1 MSGAGQAGSG
11 PLAGVRVLDLTS
23 IVMGPL
29 TTQILAD
36 LGADVI
42 KIEPPEGDV
51 LRGVGARPGSRLGP
65 LFIHLNRNKRSVV
78 LDLKSSEDR
87 AKFLRLVPGADV
99 VVSSMRPQAMARLGL
114 AAADLRAVNPRLIYA
129 GLFGFGQG
137 GPYAEDGAFDD
148 LIQAISG
155 LADLMGRTT
164 DGRPRYVPANIA
176 DRSVGLY
183 AFGLIAAALFR
194 RERTGDGC
202 EIGVPMFETLA
213 SLIFGDHLYGETFV
227 PPRGPMGYARLT
239 VRDRGPYPTA
249 DGHLC
254 CMIYTDEQWRAFLR
268 LVGRDGALERDPRLT
283 DIAARTRH
291 ADAAFALICE
301 ETRRRST
308 ADWLAALR
316 QAGLTGVAMRSIEDL
331 LEDPHLA
338 AVGFFQEASHPLE
351 GRLRLMRP
359 PGDWSTPLPGLRYP
373 PPGLGEHTEEVLGA
387 L

>member
-1 MSGAGQAGSG
+1 
-11 PLAGVRVLDLTS
+11 
-23 IVMGPL
+23 
-29 TTQILAD
+29 
-36 LGADVI
+36 
-42 KIEPPEGDV
+42 
-51 LRGVGARPGSRLGP
+51 
-65 LFIHLNRNKRSVV
+65 
-78 LDLKSSEDR
+78 
-87 AKFLRLVPGADV
+87 
-99 VVSSMRPQAMARLGL
+99 
-114 AAADLRAVNPRLIYA
+114 
-129 GLFGFGQG
+129 
-137 GPYAEDGAFDD
+137 
-148 LIQAISG
+148 
-155 LADLMGRTT
+155 
-164 DGRPRYVPANIA
+164 
-176 DRSVGLY
+176 
-183 AFGLIAAALFR
+183 
-194 RERTGDGC
+194 
-202 EIGVPMFETLA
+202 
-213 SLIFGDHLYGETFV
+213 
-227 PPRGPMGYARLT
+227 MGYARLT

-268 LVGRDGALERDPRLT
+268 LVGRDGALESDPRLT

-338 AVGFFQEASHPLE
+338 AAGFFQEASHPQE

-373 PPGLGEHTEEVLGA
+373 PPDLGEHTEEVLGA